1 MGVRI
6 CESCEASFVST
17 SRAKRCPSCRTAD
30 KRPSHY
36 ETTHAELAAIGK
48 TTTALGATALG
59 LAARLDRGT
68 DAGSAIAAMAKELR
82 AILAELTKAA
92 PAVNDP
98 VDEVRRR
105 REERR
110 REMRSRSS

>member
-1 MGVRI
+1 MGVKT
-6 CESCEASFVST
+6 CESCQADFVST

-68 DAGSAIAAMAKELR
+68 DAGSAVAAMAKELR
-82 AILAELTKAA
+82 AILTEMTRAA

-98 VDEVRRR
+98 VDELRKR
-105 REERR
+105 RESRR
-110 REMRSRSS
+110 QGA